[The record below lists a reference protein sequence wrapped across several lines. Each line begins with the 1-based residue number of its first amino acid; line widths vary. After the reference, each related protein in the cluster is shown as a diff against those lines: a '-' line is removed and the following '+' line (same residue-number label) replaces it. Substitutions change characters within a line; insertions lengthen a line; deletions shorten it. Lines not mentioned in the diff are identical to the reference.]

1 MLNHFS
7 NEVDGQ
13 LKFYQDYLP
22 LIDKTLKT
30 DDILTDYTDGIVN
43 GNLIEFKVV
52 INDINSVLFQAIKY
66 LSARRIKGKEI
77 PKNILLVSLTNEKI
91 YVFDSQEYLTHIE
104 KVYFGGA
111 SVKTSGFSSDAPLEV
126 LEYGQSQLDESR
138 LITLLRSKQYTKI
151 NIDEN
156 CIVGWAERFY
166 RENKGAKKSDFIGDH
181 TGKVKIIGEIRKP
194 EKLKEFINPYIGV
207 TNVQFQYLMDK
218 LNDTLQKKNLGAFY
232 TPEPYVQKSLELVR
246 QAIKRVPE
254 GNDYIILDRCAGTG
268 NLEKLMS
275 DEELS
280 HCVLSTIEYYEYK
293 ICWNC
298 LEIKSVISFHQLKKK
313 ILLIWG

>member
-1 MLNHFS
+1 M
-7 NEVDGQ
+7 
-13 LKFYQDYLP
+13 
-22 LIDKTLKT
+22 KT

-91 YVFDSQEYLTHIE
+91 YVFDSQEYLIHIE

-151 NIDEN
+151 NTVAYNTI
-156 CIVGWAERFY
+156 Y
-166 RENKGAKKSDFIGDH
+166 RYG
-181 TGKVKIIGEIRKP
+181 
-194 EKLKEFINPYIGV
+194 L
-207 TNVQFQYLMDK
+207 
-218 LNDTLQKKNLGAFY
+218 
-232 TPEPYVQKSLELVR
+232 
-246 QAIKRVPE
+246 
-254 GNDYIILDRCAGTG
+254 
-268 NLEKLMS
+268 
-275 DEELS
+275 
-280 HCVLSTIEYYEYK
+280 
-293 ICWNC
+293 
-298 LEIKSVISFHQLKKK
+298 
-313 ILLIWG
+313 